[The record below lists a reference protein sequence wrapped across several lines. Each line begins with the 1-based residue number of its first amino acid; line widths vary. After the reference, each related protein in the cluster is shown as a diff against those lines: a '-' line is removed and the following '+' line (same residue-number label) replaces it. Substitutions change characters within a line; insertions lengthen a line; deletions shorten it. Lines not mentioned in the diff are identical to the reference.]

1 MYKYF
6 GRCNDAT
13 MQRLIYVKKKQKK
26 KKTTSFDVFYTFCHI
41 LARRVCNHAFL
52 KSLESIDDVVLVNR
66 A

>member
-13 MQRLIYVKKKQKK
+13 MQRLIYVKKT
-26 KKTTSFDVFYTFCHI
+26 KKTTSFDVFYTFCLI

>member
-1 MYKYF
+1 MQ
-6 GRCNDAT
+6 RCNDAT
-13 MQRLIYVKKKQKK
+13 MQRLIYVKKTKK
-26 KKTTSFDVFYTFCHI
+26 TSFDVFYTFCLI